1 MKKLFFLLSIFAIV
15 LSCSSDETSTPVTPP
30 PAPIVKYTITL
41 SAGEGGTVSTTGGEY
56 EAGQTVSVTATPQGE
71 YVFTS
76 WSDGNTNA
84 TRAITVSS
92 NSTLTANFEKR
103 KYPLTVNFDGE
114 GEVIE
119 EIVNSGRTTEYDSGT
134 TVKLTAQAAA
144 EWEFIGWTGDVE
156 STEES
161 VQIVIGEPKE
171 VTATFEKKKYPL
183 SVNIEGEGEV
193 IEEIVEAG
201 RTTDYDSGTTV
212 KLTADPADEWLFTG
226 WSGDIGDIDS
236 TENPIQITLTE
247 SKTLTANF
255 NKIEYFTLTVS
266 STLGGETSISGG
278 TYQNGE
284 AVIIIAIPKD
294 GYRFIGWEGYDSDET
309 SINITIESDINLIAK
324 FEAIYDVVNLL
335 NLLNLSEIK
344 SKLNSECLISTNY
357 NDFNFFI
364 SNSQPYINEGGVFI
378 RTIRPDLVGW
388 SGSDVTGNYFYF
400 MFENNNLKYIDVYLN
415 RSRIKIFYRS
425 DYQSDEKILDDFTYY
440 LNSTSFFSQTKDI
453 KISSI
458 KDGIY
463 QSTGYIK
470 QINYSQS
477 IEDFK
482 CINSFNKGSWRN
494 HLNEKGDEY
503 FKISNGNVTGRVVI
517 YPSDYEKGQMLWQFD
532 NYFYTDPFTGN
543 SRDIVKINEEI
554 LDDFTIN
561 RLNLDNPI
569 SLIIGDQTSNI
580 KELNLIKKID
590 PNELNINLVN
600 SYEGYGF
607 YADEIYSNIDF
618 NDPMSYVEA
627 FIKDASRNGVDLSYV
642 NLDNFV
648 FNIIPDT
655 EWTSDAAAYAS
666 KICDNNQIEITFK
679 QSVWE
684 TGKIPYKSEIPNSVK
699 LMWHELGHDVL
710 NLDHVCLGNHIMSGR
725 HQDPK
730 IVYSAADCEEEYIT
744 VYGMT
749 WENSDPRKNFQRAVS
764 DMFTGYEQIKFN
776 CQSGKGNTIL
786 Y

>member
-1 MKKLFFLLSIFAIV
+1 MKKLLYLLVISLLAY
-15 LSCSSDETSTPVTPP
+15 SCSSDETSTPVTPV

-56 EAGQTVSVTATPQGE
+56 EAGQTVNVTATPQGE

-84 TRAITVSS
+84 TRTITIGS

-103 KYPLTVNFDGE
+103 KYALTLNFEGE

-119 EIVNSGRTTEYDSGT
+119 EIVNAGRTTEYDSGT
-134 TVKLTAQAAA
+134 TVKLTAQP
-144 EWEFIGWTGDVE
+144 E
-156 STEES
+156 
-161 VQIVIGEPKE
+161 
-171 VTATFEKKKYPL
+171 
-183 SVNIEGEGEV
+183 
-193 IEEIVEAG
+193 
-201 RTTDYDSGTTV
+201 
-212 KLTADPADEWLFTG
+212 DEWLFTG
-226 WSGDIGDIDS
+226 WSGDIGDIDP
-236 TENPIQITLTE
+236 TENPIQLTITE
-247 SKTLTANF
+247 PKTLTANF
-255 NKIEYFTLTVS
+255 KKIEYFTLTVS
-266 STLGGETSISGG
+266 TTLGGETSISGG

-284 AVIIIAIPKD
+284 TVIIIAIPKE
-294 GYRFIGWEGYDSDET
+294 GYRFIGWEGYDSEET
-309 SINITIESDINLIAK
+309 SLSLNIESDINLLAK
-324 FEAIYDVVNLL
+324 FEAIYNGVNLL
-335 NLLNLSEIK
+335 NLLSLSEIK
-344 SKLNSECLISTNY
+344 SNLDSECLILTNY

-364 SNSQPYINEGGVFI
+364 SNSQPYINEGGVFL

-425 DYQSDEKILDDFTYY
+425 DYQSNEKILDDFTYY
-440 LNSTSFFSQTKDI
+440 LNNTSFFSQTKDI

-463 QSTGYIK
+463 KSTGYIK

-477 IEDFK
+477 IENFD
-482 CINSFNKGSWRN
+482 CINSFNKGDWRN

-503 FKISNGNVTGRVVI
+503 FKITNGTVTGRVLI

-554 LDDFTIN
+554 IDDFTIN

-580 KELNLIKKID
+580 KELNLLKKID

-618 NDPMSYVEA
+618 NDPKSYVEA
-627 FIKDASRNGVDLSYV
+627 FINDASRNGVDLSYV

-666 KICDNNQIEITFK
+666 KPCDNNQIEITFK

-699 LMWHELGHDVL
+699 LMWHELGHDIL
-710 NLDHVCLGNHIMSGR
+710 NLDHVCLGDHIMSGR

-730 IVYSAADCEEEYIT
+730 IVYSTADCEEEYIT

-749 WENSDPRKNFQRAVS
+749 WENSDSRKNFQRAVS
-764 DMFTGYEQIKFN
+764 DMFTGYEQIKFD